1 MPSLFVPSLLVCN
14 SCLQVKSVQLKS
26 GESLDA
32 DLVVVGVGARP
43 LVKLFKDQLA
53 FDKGGIKVRKA
64 APRKRDVVLRQL
76 FLDIRCDQRR
86 WSSGALMEST

>member
-1 MPSLFVPSLLVCN
+1 MCRTSLTSPLTIHAC
-14 SCLQVKSVQLKS
+14 QVKSVKLKS

-53 FDKGGIKVRKA
+53 FDKGGIKVREVA
-64 APRKRDVVLRQL
+64 CRKKKQKKQL
-76 FLDIRCDQRR
+76 
-86 WSSGALMEST
+86 T